1 MKKVKPPVKKP
12 KFNIN
17 DFYQD
22 SIEEDYS
29 TIDSIFNLDDE
40 TFINQTLINMGLNVR
55 KRL

>member
-1 MKKVKPPVKKP
+1 MKKVKPTIKKP

-29 TIDSIFNLDDE
+29 TIDSIFNLDV
-40 TFINQTLINMGLNVR
+40 TPQL
-55 KRL
+55 